1 MVISCKY
8 ALLQTNLETIG
19 DRSLLTLLAQLSVKT
34 TLESIC
40 DARRCWLEDVLGK
53 PLSLKDPDG
62 GAMSLSS
69 IGGGEFGSKR
79 YRKNI
84 SQ

>member
-1 MVISCKY
+1 MVISYEY

-40 DARRCWLEDVLGK
+40 DARRCWLEDVFGK
-53 PLSLKDPDG
+53 PLSL
-62 GAMSLSS
+62 
-69 IGGGEFGSKR
+69 
-79 YRKNI
+79 
-84 SQ
+84 